1 MSAIT
6 MRDIGRQLGVSAVTV
21 SKALAGKSGVSEEMR
36 QKIIR
41 RASELGYV
49 NPNAPQTTPTSGLD
63 VGILIPENFF
73 LRRVLYATF
82 YKQLVQALTDA
93 GHFGIM
99 ELVTH
104 DMQTALTLPNLL
116 RSRHVDALICLGRL
130 TSPYMQLLTRQE
142 MPVICLDFH
151 DPFVTTDAIVS
162 DNAFGAAQLTYWLI
176 EQGHRDIGFVGD
188 IKATSS
194 IMERYLGFLSAML
207 MKDLPVRPECVFSD
221 RSPEG
226 NTFHTFQLPE
236 KMPTAF
242 VVNCDMS
249 AQALIT
255 DLQSRGYRVPED
267 ISVVGFDDFC
277 PTAGNTPPLT
287 TFRVNC
293 PAMCRMAVKLIG
305 ERCAGDRK
313 TVGRVVIGGEC
324 VFRDSAAPVSAIH

>member
-1 MSAIT
+1 M
-6 MRDIGRQLGVSAVTV
+6 
-21 SKALAGKSGVSEEMR
+21 
-36 QKIIR
+36 
-41 RASELGYV
+41 
-49 NPNAPQTTPTSGLD
+49 
-63 VGILIPENFF
+63 
-73 LRRVLYATF
+73 
-82 YKQLVQALTDA
+82 
-93 GHFGIM
+93 
-99 ELVTH
+99 
-104 DMQTALTLPNLL
+104 
-116 RSRHVDALICLGRL
+116 
-130 TSPYMQLLTRQE
+130 
-142 MPVICLDFH
+142 
-151 DPFVTTDAIVS
+151 
-162 DNAFGAAQLTYWLI
+162 TYWLI

-293 PAMCRMAVKLIG
+293 TAMCRMAVKLIG

-313 TVGRVVIGGEC
+313 TIGRVVIGGEC
-324 VFRDSAAPVSAIH
+324 VFRDSAAPVSVIH